1 MIKNLL
7 GTVLVFAY
15 VAGVFKS
22 FGSGL
27 FVGLVSIFVPPV
39 AIFMLF
45 T

>member
-1 MIKNLL
+1 MVRNFL
-7 GTVLVFAY
+7 GTIGAIAY
-15 VAGVFKS
+15 VAGVFKA

-27 FVGLVSIFVPPV
+27 FIGFVSIFVPPV